1 MIQPLSEL
9 TAAQLRR
16 RMQLTSLPFATTA
29 DAPELNEIIGQE
41 RATRAIEFGI
51 EIPYQGYNIFAMG
64 PVGAGKT
71 TIITGYLQRKAQTRP
86 VPHDW
91 GYVHN
96 FDDPDRPHALRLPPR
111 GGAGVRAEVDQLL
124 NQVAETLSKAFT
136 SEQYAE
142 HRGAL
147 VHQLDQ
153 QRADRLRQLDQ
164 FAREQGFVLVRLPMG
179 LMVSPLKDGQAMS
192 QEQFEALSEEEKQ
205 VFHTR
210 EPIIQDAL
218 ERTMRQVREINDEAE
233 VRLTNLDR
241 EIAAVTTKPLFDRV
255 EAAYADWPDIT
266 EFLSSVH
273 IHISE
278 HTDDL
283 RRPAEAEEES
293 EDAQGGAEG
302 ESAQPSLWFRPAAG
316 SPYDRYRLNVIVDN
330 SALTNA
336 PVVLET
342 NPTYLNLIGR
352 VEMRA
357 EYGAL
362 VTDFRHIKAGAL
374 HRANGG
380 YLVLDARSL
389 LRQPLAWEALKQALR
404 NQCIRIEEMG
414 QQMGVL
420 ATASLAPEPIPLD
433 VKVVLIGDPSTYY
446 LLYEYD
452 EQFEKLFKVRADF
465 AVEMAWT
472 AENEQKIAQF
482 IRSRCEEEHLPH
494 FDISGVAKVMEYS
507 GRLVED
513 QRKLTT
519 RFAHV
524 TDIVRE
530 AAFWAQRAGH
540 TLVTAADVD
549 KAIDERVY
557 RSNQF
562 EERLREMIADGK
574 IMIAT
579 QGAIVGQIN
588 GLAVLQLGDY
598 SFGRPSRIT
607 ARTYEGR
614 SGIVSIE
621 REARLSGRIH
631 DKGTLIIT
639 GLLGGRYAQ
648 DKPLS
653 LNASITFEQAYDSID
668 GDSASAAELIALL
681 SSLADAPIKQSLAV
695 TGSINQHGE
704 IQAIGGVSDKIEG
717 FFEACK
723 AMPPGLSGEQG
734 VVIPA
739 SNVSN
744 LMLKED
750 VVTAVAAGQFHIYP
764 VRTLDEAIELLT
776 DVPAG
781 ERGAEGAYP
790 PDTINGRV
798 DRRLRQLAEQL
809 QRFGRPPAK
818 EGHSKS
824 AREPEKQPPHEP
836 ELPTD
841 EPEPPRPQ
849 TTARRRHQPR
859 PPWAMTP

>member
-1 MIQPLSEL
+1 MIQPPSEL

-71 TIITGYLQRKAQTRP
+71 TIITGFLERKARTRS
-86 VPHDW
+86 VPADW
-91 GYVHN
+91 GYAHN
-96 FDDPDRPHALRLPPR
+96 FNDPDRPEALQLPPG
-111 GGAGVRAEVDQLL
+111 GGARLRDDIDQLL
-124 NQVAETLSKAFT
+124 NQVSDTLIKAFA

-142 HRGAL
+142 HRNAL
-147 VHQLDQ
+147 VRQSDQLRTDH
-153 QRADRLRQLDQ
+153 LRQLDQ

-179 LMVSPLKDGQAMS
+179 LMVAPLKDGQAMT
-192 QEQFEALSEEEKQ
+192 QEQYEALSEEEKQ
-205 VFHTR
+205 VFQAR
-210 EPIIQDAL
+210 EPVLQEAL
-218 ERTMRQVREINDEAE
+218 ERTMRQVQEINEEAQ
-233 VRLTNLDR
+233 VRLANLDR
-241 EIAAVTTKPLFDRV
+241 EIAAVTTRPLFDKV
-255 EAAYADWPDIT
+255 MQPYADWPEIV
-266 EFLSSVH
+266 EFLQGVH
-273 IHISE
+273 THISE

-283 RRPAEAEEES
+283 RRTETEEEDS
-293 EDAQGGAEG
+293 GEQEGEG
-302 ESAQPSLWFRPAAG
+302 ESTVNKAPSLWFRPTAG
-316 SPYDRYRLNVIVDN
+316 TPYDRYRLNVIVDN
-330 SALTNA
+330 SGLQGA
-336 PVVLET
+336 PVILET

-357 EYGAL
+357 EYGTL
-362 VTDFRHIKAGAL
+362 VTNFRQIKAGAL

-404 NQCIRIEEMG
+404 NQRIRIEEMG

-433 VKVVLIGDPSTYY
+433 VKVVLIGDPTTYY

-472 AENEQKIAQF
+472 AENEQKVAQF
-482 IRSRCEEEHLPH
+482 IRNRCEEEKLPH
-494 FDISGVAKVMEYS
+494 FDISAVSKVIEYS
-507 GRLVED
+507 ARLVED

-540 TLVTAADVD
+540 SLATGDDVD
-549 KAIDERVY
+549 KAINERTN

-579 QGAIVGQIN
+579 AGEVVGQIN

-614 SGIVSIE
+614 SGVISIE
-621 REARLSGRIH
+621 REARMSGRVH
-631 DKGTLIIT
+631 DKGTLILT
-639 GLLGGRYAQ
+639 GFLGGQYAQ

-653 LNASITFEQAYDSID
+653 LSASITFEQAYDSID

-681 SSLADAPIKQSLAV
+681 SSLAEAPIKQALAI
-695 TGSINQHGE
+695 TGSINQRGD

-717 FFEACK
+717 FFETCK
-723 AMPPGLSGEQG
+723 AAPPGLTGAQG

-744 LMLKED
+744 LMLKEEI
-750 VVTAVAAGQFHIYP
+750 VQAVAAGQFHIYP
-764 VRTLDEAIELLT
+764 VQTLDEAIGLMT
-776 DVPAG
+776 GMPAG
-781 ERGAEGAYP
+781 ARGADGVFPA
-790 PDTINGRV
+790 DTINGRV

-809 QRFGRPPAK
+809 QRFGRSPAK
-818 EGHSKS
+818 ENNQKPALSP
-824 AREPEKQPPHEP
+824 REPEKQPPHEP
-836 ELPTD
+836 ELPT
-841 EPEPPRPQ
+841 EAPEPVEP
-849 TTARRRHQPR
+849 TVSARR
-859 PPWAMTP
+859 MI